1 MVTPSAS
8 LLLEQ
13 HLATAHRALT
23 RAQYVAEG
31 QEAYGLVDDLIGLA
45 WEVHRL
51 TEDLLKRN
59 PAIMR
64 SREQTPLW
72 LNENG

>member
-1 MVTPSAS
+1 MVTTSAS

-13 HLATAHRALT
+13 HLAAAHRALT

-31 QEAYGLVDDLIGLA
+31 QDAYGLVDDLIGLA

-51 TEDLLKRN
+51 TEDLLKRK
-59 PAIMR
+59 PGIMR
-64 SREQTPLW
+64 SRDQMPFW
-72 LNENG
+72 ANETG

>member
-1 MVTPSAS
+1 MVTTSAS

-13 HLATAHRALT
+13 HLAAAHRALT

-31 QEAYGLVDDLIGLA
+31 QDAYGLVDDLSRLA

-51 TEDLLKRN
+51 TEDLLKRK
-59 PAIMR
+59 PELMR
-64 SREQTPLW
+64 SRDQMAFW
-72 LNENG
+72 ANETG